1 MSADVRFNGPKPAI
15 GRQPSGAPADIE
27 FIHVTK
33 RFPGQS
39 KPAIHDLS
47 FKVSAGEICCVVGH
61 SGGGKTTAMKLVN
74 RLIELTEGDI
84 LIGGQSVRSVDPT
97 ILRRGIGYVIQEVGL
112 FPHMTIGANIAV
124 LPKLLGWPAAR
135 TGQRIQE
142 LLELV
147 RLGPEMADRYP
158 AQLSGGQQQRVGLA
172 RALAV
177 DPPVMLMDEPFGA
190 LDTITRARV
199 QNEFMRLQQEI
210 QKTVIFVTHDIDE
223 AIKMGDRVLVLG
235 EGGTLAQY
243 ASPEELLAHPSDE
256 YVASILGEDRGLKR
270 LSLLRLGDVVAA
282 CGAPSGADQRLP
294 RCRIDTSLRVAL
306 AMAIDAAMPAVA
318 VCEGDEIIGTVNI
331 DQLHQALLRQ
341 SAEVAAVET

>member
-1 MSADVRFNGPKPAI
+1 MSTDVRSNGAEVVI
-15 GRQPSGAPADIE
+15 GRQPRGAPADIE

-33 RFPGQS
+33 RFPGQT
-39 KPAIHDLS
+39 KPAINDLN
-47 FKVSAGEICCVVGH
+47 FKVSAGEICCLVGH

-74 RLIELTEGDI
+74 RLIDLTEGDI
-84 LIGGQSVRSVDPT
+84 LIGGMSVRSVDPT

-124 LPKLLGWPAAR
+124 LPKLLGWPATR
-135 TGQRIQE
+135 TRQRIQE

-147 RLGPEMADRYP
+147 RLGPEMTDRYP

-190 LDTITRARV
+190 LDPITRAGV
-199 QNEFMRLQQEI
+199 QNEFLRLQREI
-210 QKTVIFVTHDIDE
+210 QKTVVFVTHDIDE
-223 AIKMGDRVLVLG
+223 AIKMGDRVLVLA

-243 ASPEELLAHPSDE
+243 ASPAELLAHPASE

-282 CGAPSGADQRLP
+282 SGAPSGADQGLP
-294 RCRIDTSLRVAL
+294 RCGSDTSLRVAL
-306 AMAIDAAMPAVA
+306 AMAIDAAKPAVA
-318 VCEGDEIIGTVNI
+318 VVDGDQVIGTVTI
-331 DQLHQALLRQ
+331 GQLHQALLRQ
-341 SAEVAAVET
+341 SAEVVGAQE

>member
-1 MSADVRFNGPKPAI
+1 MSGDVRADNLETRN
-15 GRQPSGAPADIE
+15 GRQNRVPPADIE
-27 FIHVTK
+27 FIHVSK
-33 RFPGQS
+33 LFPGQS
-39 KPAIHDLS
+39 RPAIDDLS
-47 FKVSAGEICCVVGH
+47 FKVSAGEICCLVGH

-84 LIGGQSVRSVDPT
+84 TIGGQSVRSVDPT

-124 LPKLLGWPAAR
+124 LPRLLRWPAAR
-135 TGQRIQE
+135 TRQRIQE

-190 LDTITRARV
+190 LDPITRARL
-199 QNEFMRLQQEI
+199 QTEFLRLQQEI

-223 AIKMGDRVLVLG
+223 AIRMGDRVLVLA

-243 ASPEELLAHPSDE
+243 ASPEELLAHPADG
-256 YVASILGEDRGLKR
+256 YVASLLGEDRGLKR

-282 CGAPSGADQRLP
+282 HAPAAGVDARLP
-294 RCRIDTSLRVAL
+294 RCGSDTSLRVAL

-318 VCEGDEIIGTVNI
+318 VCDGDDVIGTVNI
-331 DQLHQALLRQ
+331 EQLHQALVRQ
-341 SAEVAAVET
+341 SAEVAAADS